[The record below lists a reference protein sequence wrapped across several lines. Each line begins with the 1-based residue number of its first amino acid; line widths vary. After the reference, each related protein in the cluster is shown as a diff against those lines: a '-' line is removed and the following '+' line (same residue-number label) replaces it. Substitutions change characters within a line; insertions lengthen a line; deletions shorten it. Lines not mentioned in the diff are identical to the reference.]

1 MYPYPR
7 PSKYPEL
14 CEEVYEAIE
23 CSRRGEPHPRLIN
36 YMERS
41 VEERARRANER
52 RQIVKGGL
60 MPPTVERT
68 QPTEIPMT
76 FDDDHRGA
84 GGAVKSD

>member
-7 PSKYPEL
+7 PSKHQKL
-14 CEEVYEAIE
+14 VEEVYEAIQ
-23 CSRRGEPHPRLIN
+23 CSRRGEPHPRLYN
-36 YMERS
+36 YMQAGL
-41 VEERARRANER
+41 EERERRANER

-68 QPTEIPMT
+68 QPADIPMT
-76 FDDDHRGA
+76 FDQDHRGV